1 MIPLVGF
8 EATFFSRLR
17 LLGGQWE
24 MSPFVFAKEVDY
36 EGARAREM
44 ILHWAQRGL
53 IELKAFDHRRNVWR
67 ASYEFT
73 PESAVFTIN
82 HDVVKVEL
90 CAHGQGHAARLEQAH
105 GSRKGP
111 GHPA

>member
-8 EATFFSRLR
+8 QSIFFSRLK

-24 MSPFVFAKEVDY
+24 MSPFVFAKEVGY

-53 IELKAFDHRRNVWR
+53 IELKAFDHRRNAWR
-67 ASYEFT
+67 ASYELT
-73 PESAVFTIN
+73 PESAVFGIN
-82 HDVVKVEL
+82 HDVVKIEF
-90 CAHGQGHAARLEQAH
+90 CAHGQDDESRLE
-105 GSRKGP
+105 
-111 GHPA
+111 

>member
-1 MIPLVGF
+1 MIPLLGF
-8 EATFFSRLR
+8 QSIFFSRLK

-24 MSPFVFAKEVDY
+24 MSPFVFAKEVGY

-53 IELKAFDHRRNVWR
+53 IDLKVFDHQRNVWR

-73 PESAVFTIN
+73 PESAVFGIN
-82 HDVVKVEL
+82 HDVVKVEF
-90 CAHGQGHAARLEQAH
+90 CVPGQDHAARLEKAQA
-105 GSRKGP
+105 SRKGP
-111 GHPA
+111 GQPE

>member
-8 EATFFSRLR
+8 QSIFFSRLK

-24 MSPFVFAKEVDY
+24 MSPFVFAKEVGY

-53 IELKAFDHRRNVWR
+53 IELKAFDPRRNVWR

-73 PESAVFTIN
+73 PESAVFGIN
-82 HDVVKVEL
+82 HDVVKIEF
-90 CAHGQGHAARLEQAH
+90 CGPGKDDAARLEQAH

-111 GHPA
+111 GRPS

>member
-1 MIPLVGF
+1 MIPLGGF
-8 EATFFSRLR
+8 ETIFFSRLK

-53 IELKAFDHRRNVWR
+53 IELKAFDHRQNVWR

-73 PESAVFTIN
+73 PESAIFGIN
-82 HDVVKVEL
+82 HDVVKVEF
-90 CAHGQGHAARLEQAH
+90 CAHGQDHAERLEHAP

-111 GHPA
+111 GQPA

>member
-8 EATFFSRLR
+8 QSIFFSRLK

-24 MSPFVFAKEVDY
+24 MSPFVFAKEVGY

-53 IELKAFDHRRNVWR
+53 IELKAFDPRQNVWR

-73 PESAVFTIN
+73 PESAIFGVN
-82 HDVVKVEL
+82 HDVVSVEL
-90 CAHGQGHAARLEQAH
+90 CVRGQDHTERLEPAQ
-105 GSRKGP
+105 GSRRGP
-111 GHPA
+111 GRPS

>member
-8 EATFFSRLR
+8 QSSFFSRLK

-24 MSPFVFAKEVDY
+24 MSPFVFAKEVGY

-53 IELKAFDHRRNVWR
+53 IDLKVFDHQRNAWR

-73 PESAVFTIN
+73 PESAVFGIN
-82 HDVVKVEL
+82 HDVVKIEL
-90 CAHGQGHAARLEQAH
+90 CAHGQDHAARLEQAQA
-105 GSRKGP
+105 SRKVP
-111 GHPA
+111 GQPA

>member
-1 MIPLVGF
+1 MIPLIGF
-8 EATFFSRLR
+8 ETTFFSRLK

-24 MSPFVFAKEVDY
+24 MSPFVFAKEVGY

-53 IELKAFDHRRNVWR
+53 IELKAFDHRLNVWR
-67 ASYEFT
+67 GSYEFT
-73 PESAVFTIN
+73 PESGVFGIN
-82 HDVVKVEL
+82 HDVVKIEF
-90 CAHGQGHAARLEQAH
+90 CARGQDHAERLEQAQ

-111 GHPA
+111 GWPA